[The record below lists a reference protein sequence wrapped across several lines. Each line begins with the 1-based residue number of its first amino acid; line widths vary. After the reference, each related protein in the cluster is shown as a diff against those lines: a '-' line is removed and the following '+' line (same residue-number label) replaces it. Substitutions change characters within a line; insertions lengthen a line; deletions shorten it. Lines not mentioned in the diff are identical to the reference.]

1 MGHFVGGSA
10 TAMVRQITEGFTTLN
25 AVMLRRFDLQEL
37 DTMVFE
43 LDKRLRELRGE
54 AVALEDTI
62 AIQAKN
68 RRISRL
74 EGGLRVI
81 RGTLQQRRRHG

>member
-1 MGHFVGGSA
+1 MGHFLGGSA
-10 TAMVRQITEGFTTLN
+10 PAMARQISEGFTTVN
-25 AVMLRRFDLQEL
+25 AVMLRRFDLHEL
-37 DTMVFE
+37 DSLVFE
-43 LDKRLRELRGE
+43 LDRRLRELRGE
-54 AVALEDTI
+54 HVDLEDTV

-74 EGGLRVI
+74 EGGIRVI

>member
-1 MGHFVGGSA
+1 MGHYLGGSA
-10 TAMVRQITEGFTTLN
+10 PAMVRQISEGFTMVN
-25 AVMLRRFDLQEL
+25 AVMLRRFDLGEL
-37 DTMVFE
+37 DSLIFE
-43 LDKRLRELRGE
+43 LDKKLRELRGE
-54 AVALEDTI
+54 HVDLEDTV

-74 EGGLRVI
+74 ESGLRVI